1 MEKAI
6 KEFIKSEG
14 MSNNEFA
21 RKAGVSKGTISRIL
35 NGKGASI
42 RTIKK
47 VSNFIGKSVDEL
59 IS

>member
-1 MEKAI
+1 MEKTI
-6 KEFIKSEG
+6 KEFIKSKG

-42 RTIKK
+42 KTIKK
-47 VSNFIGKSVDEL
+47 VSKFIGKSVDEL